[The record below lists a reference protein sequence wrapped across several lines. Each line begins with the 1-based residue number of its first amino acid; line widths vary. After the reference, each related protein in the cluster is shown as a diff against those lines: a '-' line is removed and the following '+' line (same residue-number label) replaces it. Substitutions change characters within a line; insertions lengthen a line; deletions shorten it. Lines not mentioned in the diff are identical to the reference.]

1 MKTIIALI
9 VVAFALPVAACNEP
23 INYSG
28 TCPLGY
34 YRSGGYCVRNK

>member
-1 MKTIIALI
+1 MKTIITLI
-9 VVAFALPVAACNEP
+9 IVAFVLPAVACNEP

-34 YRSGGYCVRNK
+34 YRSGGYCVSNR

>member
-1 MKTIIALI
+1 MKIIIALI
-9 VVAFALPVAACNEP
+9 AVAFALPAVACNEP
-23 INYSG
+23 VNYSG